1 MSTDGAN
8 CGACGHSCLGGACGG
23 GLCTAITIGQ
33 TAHLA
38 NISRDGGIALDGTN
52 VYVSEYVGGTTNTGY
67 VEYCPITGC
76 PQVAGVPT
84 ATVIWSLNG
93 NVAIYDIVYDSGSGY
108 LYFGDANESSAYA
121 IKTSGAQVWRD
132 GVGVPSAVATD
143 ATYVYFADN
152 QGLSYADKLTMATT
166 TLPRIISTISYTR
179 GVAVDPNSGNIWG
192 AAQGGTVVSCT
203 RTGTC
208 SQWTWTG
215 TPYWVSIIGTSPYI
229 LTATGGLYKCVSDTD
244 CTQASATQ
252 ISTETGLSMF
262 SNDATYAYFGYGGQV
277 QRCALTGCTSG
288 GPTVVS
294 GANGNV
300 VSLTNDA
307 NWIYWLTS
315 SGYIQKVAK

>member
-1 MSTDGAN
+1 M
-8 CGACGHSCLGGACGG
+8 
-23 GLCTAITIGQ
+23 AITIGQ

-52 VYVSEYVGGTTNTGY
+52 VYVSEYRSDTNYGY
-67 VEYCPITGC
+67 VEYCPVTGC
-76 PQVAGVPT
+76 PLVGGVPT

-93 NVAIYDIVYDSGSGY
+93 NVGIYDIVYDSGSGY
-108 LYFGDANESSAYA
+108 LYFGDANESNAYT
-121 IKTSGAQVWRD
+121 IKTNGTVVFNES
-132 GVGVPSAVATD
+132 VGVASAVATD
-143 ATYVYFADN
+143 ATYVYYADY
-152 QGLSYADKLTMATT
+152 QGLSYANKSTGGTLT
-166 TLPRIISTISYTR
+166 RIISTISYTR

-203 RTGTC
+203 RTPSC

-215 TPYWVSIIGTSPYI
+215 TPYWVSIIGASPYV
-229 LTATGGLYKCVSDTD
+229 LTANGGLYKCVSDTD

-252 ISTETGLSMF
+252 ISSETGLSMF
-262 SNDATYAYFGYGGQV
+262 SNDATYAYFGYGAQI